1 MFFTNFIWYLILNFL
16 NYNWYPE
23 VFINNP
29 ILQGGII
36 KNLIDGVA
44 TIINLPDVMMG
55 ELLQITGLEI
65 NAIVIN
71 ITEEGVKA
79 IILKGEDKVK
89 PGFNIIRTYE
99 LFNFPVTSQL
109 LGRVVNGYGEL
120 IDNAANL
127 KYEYSFRKVE
137 IKAPGIISRYKVNEP
152 LQTGIKAVDSLIP
165 IGRGQRE
172 LIIGDKSTGKTTVGV
187 DTILNQLN
195 NNWTPASHV
204 HCIYV
209 SIGQRRAT
217 VAKLSHL
224 LKKKNALSYSVI
236 LAATA
241 SESCALQYLIPY
253 CATSLGEYLMTRG
266 AGCLIIYDDLSKH
279 AVAYRQL
286 SLLLRRFPSREAYP
300 ADVFYLHS
308 RLLERSTK
316 YNDRVN
322 FGGSLTSLPVI
333 ETQLGDVSA
342 YIPTNVISITDGQIF
357 LESQLF
363 NKGIRPAVNT
373 GLSVSRIGSAAQN
386 KIMKNI
392 SGPLKL
398 ELAQYREMQ
407 SLEQFGENLEEATK
421 KLLRR
426 GKILTE
432 LLIQPQS
439 KPVNLENE
447 IIMLYAGVN
456 NWLRNINL
464 NLISTFEKN
473 LVTFRKK
480 SKLYHS
486 ILKAIELKYFNSLSL
501 NFLILK
507 LIIKL
512 N

>member
-1 MFFTNFIWYLILNFL
+1 M
-16 NYNWYPE
+16 
-23 VFINNP
+23 
-29 ILQGGII
+29 
-36 KNLIDGVA
+36 
-44 TIINLPDVMMG
+44 
-55 ELLQITGLEI
+55 
-65 NAIVIN
+65 
-71 ITEEGVKA
+71 
-79 IILKGEDKVK
+79 
-89 PGFNIIRTYE
+89 
-99 LFNFPVTSQL
+99 
-109 LGRVVNGYGEL
+109 
-120 IDNAANL
+120 
-127 KYEYSFRKVE
+127 
-137 IKAPGIISRYKVNEP
+137 
-152 LQTGIKAVDSLIP
+152 
-165 IGRGQRE
+165 
-172 LIIGDKSTGKTTVGV
+172 
-187 DTILNQLN
+187 
-195 NNWTPASHV
+195 

-209 SIGQRRAT
+209 SIGQRRAN
-217 VAKLSHL
+217 VAKLANL
-224 LKKKNALSYSVI
+224 LKKKDSMAYSVI

-253 CATSLGEYLMTRG
+253 CATSLGEYFMTRG
-266 AGCLIIYDDLSKH
+266 AGCLVIYDDLSKH

-316 YNDRVN
+316 FNDKTN

-386 KIMKNI
+386 KIMKTI

-432 LLIQPQS
+432 ILIQPQNRPLS
-439 KPVNLENE
+439 LEDE
-447 IIMLYAGVN
+447 VVMLYAGV
-456 NWLRNINL
+456 
-464 NLISTFEKN
+464 
-473 LVTFRKK
+473 
-480 SKLYHS
+480 
-486 ILKAIELKYFNSLSL
+486 
-501 NFLILK
+501 
-507 LIIKL
+507 
-512 N
+512 

>member
-1 MFFTNFIWYLILNFL
+1 MKIKKKNKAFKFQGPLFKANWILSSFTKNTLF
-16 NYNWYPE
+16 
-23 VFINNP
+23 
-29 ILQGGII
+29 GII
-36 KNLIDGVA
+36 KSLIDGIALISSIPGV
-44 TIINLPDVMMG
+44 LMG
-55 ELLQITGLEI
+55 EILQVGGLDI

-71 ITEEGVKA
+71 IEEEGIKA
-79 IILKGEDKVK
+79 VILKGEDIVK
-89 PGFNIIRTYE
+89 PGFKIARTKE
-99 LFNFPVTSQL
+99 LFKFPVTSQL
-109 LGRVVNGYGEL
+109 LGRVVNAYGEP
-120 IDNAANL
+120 IDYIEKF
-127 KYEYSFRKVE
+127 KYAFSTQKVE

-152 LQTGIKAVDSLIP
+152 LQTGVKAVDSLIP

-172 LIIGDKSTGKTTVGV
+172 LIIGDKSTGKTTIGV
-187 DTILNQLN
+187 DTILNQKN
-195 NNWTPASHV
+195 NNWVPATHV

-209 SIGQRRAT
+209 SIGQRRAN

-224 LKKKNALSYSVI
+224 LRKKDSMSYSVI

-241 SESCALQYLIPY
+241 SESCALQFLVPY
-253 CATSLGEYLMTRG
+253 CATALGEYLMTRG
-266 AGCLIIYDDLSKH
+266 AACLIIYDDLSKH

-316 YNDRVN
+316 YNDDNN

-386 KIMKNI
+386 KIMKTI

-421 KLLRR
+421 KLLMR

-439 KPVNLENE
+439 KPVVLENE
-447 IIMLYAGVN
+447 IVMLYAGVN
-456 NWLRNINL
+456 NLLRNINL
-464 NLISTFEKN
+464 KLIPVFEKK
-473 LVTFRKK
+473 LVEVKNTSVLYQAILNSIHLKFY
-480 SKLYHS
+480 SSISLDLLVFKLLLS
-486 ILKAIELKYFNSLSL
+486 I
-501 NFLILK
+501 
-507 LIIKL
+507 
-512 N
+512 

>member
-1 MFFTNFIWYLILNFL
+1 MKNRGKRKKIDFSLKIQK
-16 NYNWYPE
+16 NWDSYKETLGTE
-23 VFINNP
+23 V
-29 ILQGGII
+29 QGII
-36 KNLIDGVA
+36 KSLIDGIA
-44 TIINLPDVMMG
+44 FISNMENVMMG
-55 ELLQITGLEI
+55 EILQVAGLDI
-65 NAIVIN
+65 KAIVIN
-71 ITEEGVKA
+71 IEEEGIKA
-79 IILKGEDKVK
+79 IILKGEDIVK
-89 PGFNIIRTYE
+89 PGFKIIRTKE
-99 LFNFPVTSQL
+99 LFEFPVTTQL
-109 LGRVVNGYGEL
+109 LGRVVNAYGEP
-120 IDNAANL
+120 IDSNDTF
-127 KYEYSFRKVE
+127 KYKASKQKVE
-137 IKAPGIISRYKVNEP
+137 IKAPGIITRYKVNEP
-152 LQTGIKAVDSLIP
+152 LQTGIKSVDGLIP

-172 LIIGDKSTGKTTVGV
+172 LIIGDKSTGKTTIGV
-187 DTILNQLN
+187 DTILNQKN
-195 NNWTPASHV
+195 NNWVPATHV

-209 SIGQRRAT
+209 SIGQRRAN
-217 VAKLSHL
+217 VAKLAHL
-224 LKKKNALSYSVI
+224 LRKKDAISYSVI

-253 CATSLGEYLMTRG
+253 CATSLGEYFMLRG
-266 AGCLIIYDDLSKH
+266 AGCLVIYDDLSKH

-316 YNDRVN
+316 YNDKTN

-386 KIMKNI
+386 KIMKVI

-432 LLIQPQS
+432 LLIQPQN
-439 KPVNLENE
+439 KPLSLEIE
-447 IIMLYAGVN
+447 VVMLYAGVKN
-456 NWLRNINL
+456 LLKNIDL
-464 NLISTFEKN
+464 KLISVFEKK
-473 LVTFRKK
+473 LLEVKK
-480 SKLYHS
+480 TSSLYYS
-486 ILKAIELKYFNSLSL
+486 ILKAIELNFYSNISLEL
-501 NFLILK
+501 LVLK
-507 LIIKL
+507 LLLTI
-512 N
+512 

>member
-1 MFFTNFIWYLILNFL
+1 MKFNLQLNKS
-16 NYNWYPE
+16 WDTHIEMVQSIVP
-23 VFINNP
+23 
-29 ILQGGII
+29 GII
-36 KNLIDGVA
+36 KTLIDGIAFISNMEKV
-44 TIINLPDVMMG
+44 LMG
-55 ELLQITGLEI
+55 EILQVAGLDI
-65 NAIVIN
+65 RAIVIN
-71 ITEEGVKA
+71 IEEEGINDV
-79 IILKGEDKVK
+79 ILKGEDIVK
-89 PGFNIIRTYE
+89 PGFKIVRTKE
-99 LFNFPVTSQL
+99 LFQFPVTTQL
-109 LGRVVNGYGEL
+109 LGRVVNGYGEV
-120 IDNAANL
+120 IDSNDTF
-127 KYEYSFRKVE
+127 KYEYSKRRVE

-152 LQTGIKAVDSLIP
+152 LQTGIKSVDGLIP

-187 DTILNQLN
+187 DTILNQRN
-195 NNWTPASHV
+195 NNWTPATHV
-204 HCIYV
+204 HCVYV
-209 SIGQRRAT
+209 SIGQRRAN
-217 VAKLSHL
+217 VAKLAHL
-224 LKKKNALSYSVI
+224 LKKKDASSYSVI

-266 AGCLIIYDDLSKH
+266 AACLIIYDDLSKH

-316 YNDRVN
+316 FNDNTN

-386 KIMKNI
+386 KIMKSI

-439 KPVNLENE
+439 RPVSLEYE
-447 IIMLYAGVN
+447 VVMLYAGVEN
-456 NWLRNINL
+456 LLKNINL
-464 NLISTFEKN
+464 NLISVFEK
-473 LVTFRKK
+473 
-480 SKLYHS
+480 KLIEYKNVSSLYYS
-486 ILKAIELKYFNSLSL
+486 ILKAIEL
-501 NFLILK
+501 NFYSSTSFDLLILRLL
-507 LIIKL
+507 LII
-512 N
+512 

>member
-1 MFFTNFIWYLILNFL
+1 MDLFDFKLNVGWDNSINTTQLSVPGVIKTLVDGIAFISNMEDVLMG
-16 NYNWYPE
+16 E
-23 VFINNP
+23 
-29 ILQGGII
+29 ILQ
-36 KNLIDGVA
+36 VA
-44 TIINLPDVMMG
+44 
-55 ELLQITGLEI
+55 GLDI
-65 NAIVIN
+65 RAIVIN
-71 ITEEGVKA
+71 IEEGGIKA
-79 IILKGEDKVK
+79 VILKGEDIVK
-89 PGFNIIRTYE
+89 PGFKIVRTNE
-99 LFNFPVTSQL
+99 LFQFPVTTQL
-109 LGRVVNGYGEL
+109 LGRVVNGYGEV
-120 IDNAANL
+120 IDSNDTF
-127 KYEYSFRKVE
+127 KYEYSKRRVE
-137 IKAPGIISRYKVNEP
+137 IKAPGIITRYKVNEP
-152 LQTGIKAVDSLIP
+152 LQTGIKSVDGLIP

-187 DTILNQLN
+187 DTMLNQRN
-195 NNWTPASHV
+195 NNWTPATHV
-204 HCIYV
+204 HCVYV
-209 SIGQRRAT
+209 SIGQRRAN
-217 VAKLSHL
+217 VAKLAYL
-224 LKKKNALSYSVI
+224 LKKKDASSYSVI

-253 CATSLGEYLMTRG
+253 CATTLGEYFMTRG

-316 YNDRVN
+316 FNDN
-322 FGGSLTSLPVI
+322 THFGGSLTSLPVI

-386 KIMKNI
+386 KIMKSI

-439 KPVNLENE
+439 RPVSLEYE
-447 IIMLYAGVN
+447 VVMLYAGVEN
-456 NWLRNINL
+456 LLKNVSL
-464 NLISTFEKN
+464 NLIAVFEK
-473 LVTFRKK
+473 
-480 SKLYHS
+480 KLIEYKNTSSIYYS
-486 ILKAIELKYFNSLSL
+486 ILKAIELNFYSNRSLDL
-501 NFLILK
+501 LVLRLLLTI
-507 LIIKL
+507 
-512 N
+512 

>member
-1 MFFTNFIWYLILNFL
+1 M
-16 NYNWYPE
+16 
-23 VFINNP
+23 
-29 ILQGGII
+29 
-36 KNLIDGVA
+36 
-44 TIINLPDVMMG
+44 
-55 ELLQITGLEI
+55 
-65 NAIVIN
+65 
-71 ITEEGVKA
+71 
-79 IILKGEDKVK
+79 
-89 PGFNIIRTYE
+89 
-99 LFNFPVTSQL
+99 
-109 LGRVVNGYGEL
+109 
-120 IDNAANL
+120 
-127 KYEYSFRKVE
+127 
-137 IKAPGIISRYKVNEP
+137 
-152 LQTGIKAVDSLIP
+152 
-165 IGRGQRE
+165 
-172 LIIGDKSTGKTTVGV
+172 
-187 DTILNQLN
+187 
-195 NNWTPASHV
+195 
-204 HCIYV
+204 
-209 SIGQRRAT
+209 
-217 VAKLSHL
+217 
-224 LKKKNALSYSVI
+224 SYSVI

-241 SESCALQYLIPY
+241 SESCALQYLVPY
-253 CATSLGEYLMTRG
+253 CATSLGEYFLTRG

-316 YNDRVN
+316 FNDNTN

-386 KIMKNI
+386 KIMKTI

-439 KPVNLENE
+439 RPVSLENE
-447 IIMLYAGVN
+447 VVMLYAGVQN
-456 NWLRNINL
+456 LLKNINL
-464 NLISTFEKN
+464 SLISVFEKKLLEVKRTSN
-473 LVTFRKK
+473 L
-480 SKLYHS
+480 YYA
-486 ILKAIELKYFNSLSL
+486 ILKGIELNYYSSISLDL
-501 NFLILK
+501 LVLK
-507 LIIKL
+507 LLLTI
-512 N
+512 

>member
-1 MFFTNFIWYLILNFL
+1 MQFNLDLYKGWNSNLEIT
-16 NYNWYPE
+16 
-23 VFINNP
+23 
-29 ILQGGII
+29 QGFVPGII
-36 KNLIDGVA
+36 KTLIDGIAFISNMENV
-44 TIINLPDVMMG
+44 LMG
-55 ELLQITGLEI
+55 EILQVAGLDI
-65 NAIVIN
+65 KAIVIN
-71 ITEEGVKA
+71 IEEEGIKA
-79 IILKGEDKVK
+79 IVLKGEDIVK
-89 PGFNIIRTYE
+89 PGFKIIRTNE
-99 LFNFPVTSQL
+99 LFQFPVTAQL
-109 LGRVVNGYGEL
+109 LGRVVNAYGET
-120 IDNAANL
+120 IDSNESF
-127 KYEYSFRKVE
+127 KYESSKQKVE

-152 LQTGIKAVDSLIP
+152 LQTGIKSVDGLIP

-172 LIIGDKSTGKTTVGV
+172 LIIGDKSTGKTTIGV
-187 DTILNQLN
+187 DTILNQKN
-195 NNWTPASHV
+195 NNWTPATHV

-209 SIGQRRAT
+209 SIGQRRAN
-217 VAKLSHL
+217 VAKLAHL
-224 LKKKNALSYSVI
+224 LRKRDAMSYSVI

-253 CATSLGEYLMTRG
+253 CATSLGEYFLTRG
-266 AGCLIIYDDLSKH
+266 AGCLVIYDDLSKH

-316 YNDRVN
+316 FNDKTN

-386 KIMKNI
+386 KIMKTI

-421 KLLRR
+421 KLLKR

-432 LLIQPQS
+432 ILIQPQNRPLS
-439 KPVNLENE
+439 LEDE
-447 IIMLYAGVN
+447 VVMLYAGVKN
-456 NWLRNINL
+456 LLRNINL
-464 NLISTFEKN
+464 NLISVFEKK
-473 LVTFRKK
+473 LLEIKK
-480 SKLYHS
+480 SSSLYYS
-486 ILKAIELKYFNSLSL
+486 ILKAIELNFYSSISLDL
-501 NFLILK
+501 LVLK
-507 LIIKL
+507 LLLTI
-512 N
+512 